1 MCGGAVYSPAITDF
15 VIMVDQTS
23 HMFITGPEVI
33 KTVTNEEVS
42 FEDLGGATT
51 HGSKSGVTH
60 FTASTD
66 EDAIDL
72 TRELIGLLPSNNL
85 SGTPLKN
92 TGDSATR
99 LCESLDSIVPED
111 PQTL

>member
-1 MCGGAVYSPAITDF
+1 
-15 VIMVDQTS
+15 MVDQTS

-42 FEDLGGATT
+42 FEDLGGAMT
-51 HGSKSGVTH
+51 HGKSGVTH

-72 TRELIGLLPSNNL
+72 TRELVAS
-85 SGTPLKN
+85 TVKQPLRC
-92 TGDSATR
+92 TR
-99 LCESLDSIVPED
+99 ARFTHLNV
-111 PQTL
+111 